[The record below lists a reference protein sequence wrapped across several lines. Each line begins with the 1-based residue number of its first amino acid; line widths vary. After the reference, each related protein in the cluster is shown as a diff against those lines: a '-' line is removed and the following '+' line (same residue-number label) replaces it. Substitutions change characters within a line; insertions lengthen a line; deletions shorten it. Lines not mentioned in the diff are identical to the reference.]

1 MVTIRE
7 ITKKRLVPAQ
17 TKQCK
22 DSAQFLSRV
31 RHENLLEVWG
41 LFWDD
46 KKVYYIMEPAI
57 QSVQLAAPP
66 SLDPELNH
74 GINKPVTADF
84 IRKFA
89 WIPTVVNSEYKYDY
103 VRPSAGS
110 GIIDP

>member
-1 MVTIRE
+1 MTIRE

-31 RHENLLEVWG
+31 RNENLLEVWG

-57 QSVQLAAPP
+57 
-66 SLDPELNH
+66 
-74 GINKPVTADF
+74 
-84 IRKFA
+84 
-89 WIPTVVNSEYKYDY
+89 
-103 VRPSAGS
+103 
-110 GIIDP
+110 